1 MDLMLGLKQSDN
13 VGYVPRKKSM
23 KPHPTAPV
31 KKGPYRL
38 QSLEERTMQG
48 LGRLESGSSLIP
60 QSGQSIDLP
69 PLTGNLYRTLQQ
81 EVDLGGQALQRGSAD
96 MAVTLFQSA
105 LQKLTV
111 DQPFYD
117 HLVHNLLLSYKL
129 LVENLLKQGDVSTAL
144 DFLHAALRLEIR
156 GDMAEDSAFLRRFA
170 GEFQSLGIV
179 FFQHNLHEASLWC
192 CRKAIS
198 VYPSPGSHVN
208 LTNSLVATGQRAIL
222 SDFTTEITA
231 EQLGRHLFIA
241 CVPKSASTFLK
252 NLLVNVT
259 GYRDLFTVYAAGQSE
274 HEVYLPTLRE
284 FAHLDTVTQQHCRAS
299 DANVHLMQGFGIR
312 PVVLVR
318 NIFDSVM
325 SLLDFYNEG
334 AFQTSY
340 ARADWPA
347 LDEET
352 KIDLLIENVIPWY
365 FQFVA
370 SWDLVEKQKRLELHW
385 LSYEDLVADK
395 PSSVLK
401 VLEFYGLGASRRG
414 IEERIGEIES
424 EARKIRFNKGVTGR
438 GRSGLNDRQKEQ
450 VRRLTRF
457 YPSTDF
463 GRIGL

>member
-1 MDLMLGLKQSDN
+1 MQDLALLDS
-13 VGYVPRKKSM
+13 
-23 KPHPTAPV
+23 
-31 KKGPYRL
+31 
-38 QSLEERTMQG
+38 
-48 LGRLESGSSLIP
+48 ESHFI
-60 QSGQSIDLP
+60 GQSINAIDVPHSSQDLY
-69 PLTGNLYRTLQQ
+69 LTLQQ
-81 EVDLGGQALQRGSAD
+81 EVDLGVQALKRESAD

-105 LQKLTV
+105 LQKLTL

-117 HLVHNLLLSYKL
+117 HLVHNLLLSYELLIKKL
-129 LVENLLKQGDVSTAL
+129 LKKGDTSTAL
-144 DFLHAALRLEIR
+144 DFLRASLRLEIK
-156 GDMAEDSAFLRRFA
+156 GDMANDSSFLRKFA
-170 GEFQSLGIV
+170 GTFQSLGII
-179 FFQHNLHEASLWC
+179 FLQNNLNEQSLLC

-198 VYPSPGSHVN
+198 IYSSPGSYIN
-208 LTNSLVATGQRAIL
+208 LTNSLAATGQRAKL
-222 SDFTTEITA
+222 SDFTTEITS

-241 CVPKSASTFLK
+241 CVPKTASTFLK
-252 NLLVNVT
+252 NLLVNLT

-274 HEVYLPTLRE
+274 QEIYLPTLRE
-284 FAHLDTVTQQHCRAS
+284 SAHLDTVTQQHCRAS
-299 DANVHLMQGFGIR
+299 DANVHLMQAFGIR

-325 SLLDFYNEG
+325 SLLDFYNQG

-340 ARADWPA
+340 FRGDWPL

-370 SWDLVEKQKRLELHW
+370 SWELAEKQKRLEVYW
-385 LSYEDLVADK
+385 LSYEDLVGDK

-401 VLEFYGLGASRRG
+401 VLEFYGLGAARRG
-414 IEERIGEIES
+414 VEQRIKELES
-424 EARKIRFNKGVTGR
+424 EGRKIRFNKGVTGR

-450 VRRLTRF
+450 IRRLTRY